1 MGLKDIFGFS
11 IGKKEKTE
19 ISTNEPL
26 QGGLEQPKSQP
37 SFTSPDDYDGTYIVE
52 GGFYSSYFDF
62 GGALIQENT
71 QIQQYRSMALYPEV
85 DRAIQDIVN
94 DSIVFDDDQDCIK
107 LDLDYVET
115 VSDNIKHKI
124 NQEFKAIKKLLN
136 FSNKA
141 DDIFRRWYIDSKLF
155 FHIIIDTE
163 YPEKGIQELRPIDP
177 TKIQKIRKIE
187 KETKNVNGVN
197 IALVKKMEEFYVY
210 TDLEKDSIMPTTVGG
225 LKIALDSVCYVPSGM
240 VDSASKRVV
249 GYLQK
254 AIRPINMLRQIED
267 AVVIY
272 RISRAPERRVF
283 YVDVGNLPK
292 QKAEQYISSLMNKY
306 RNKITYDSRSGEI
319 KDERNHQSMLE
330 DFWIPRREGGKGTE
344 ISLLD
349 GGQNLG
355 QMEDV
360 DYLLKKVY
368 RALNVPISRM
378 ETTTGFNFGR
388 SSEITRDE
396 VQFYKFIEKLR
407 KRFSLIFLDLLRKQC
422 LLKGIMTEKDW
433 NDLEQ
438 DIRFDWNKDS
448 YFTELKQNEIMREK
462 VDMMNIMANYVGQ
475 FYSAKWIRKNILK
488 QTEDEIAEI
497 NEQIQEEQAS
507 MMQQQLMQQQM
518 NPEQGQDQQNGQ

>member
-1 MGLKDIFGFS
+1 MGFKDIFGFS

-94 DSIVFDDDQDCIK
+94 DSIVFDDDQDCVK

-124 NQEFKAIKKLLN
+124 NQEFKTIKKLLN

-177 TKIQKIRKIE
+177 TKIQKIRKVE

-254 AIRPINMLRQIED
+254 AIRPINMSNRGCCCHL
-267 AVVIY
+267 
-272 RISRAPERRVF
+272 
-283 YVDVGNLPK
+283 
-292 QKAEQYISSLMNKY
+292 
-306 RNKITYDSRSGEI
+306 
-319 KDERNHQSMLE
+319 
-330 DFWIPRREGGKGTE
+330 
-344 ISLLD
+344 
-349 GGQNLG
+349 
-355 QMEDV
+355 
-360 DYLLKKVY
+360 
-368 RALNVPISRM
+368 
-378 ETTTGFNFGR
+378 
-388 SSEITRDE
+388 
-396 VQFYKFIEKLR
+396 
-407 KRFSLIFLDLLRKQC
+407 
-422 LLKGIMTEKDW
+422 
-433 NDLEQ
+433 
-438 DIRFDWNKDS
+438 
-448 YFTELKQNEIMREK
+448 
-462 VDMMNIMANYVGQ
+462 
-475 FYSAKWIRKNILK
+475 
-488 QTEDEIAEI
+488 
-497 NEQIQEEQAS
+497 
-507 MMQQQLMQQQM
+507 
-518 NPEQGQDQQNGQ
+518 

>member
-1 MGLKDIFGFS
+1 
-11 IGKKEKTE
+11 
-19 ISTNEPL
+19 
-26 QGGLEQPKSQP
+26 
-37 SFTSPDDYDGTYIVE
+37 
-52 GGFYSSYFDF
+52 
-62 GGALIQENT
+62 
-71 QIQQYRSMALYPEV
+71 
-85 DRAIQDIVN
+85 
-94 DSIVFDDDQDCIK
+94 
-107 LDLDYVET
+107 
-115 VSDNIKHKI
+115 
-124 NQEFKAIKKLLN
+124 
-136 FSNKA
+136 
-141 DDIFRRWYIDSKLF
+141 
-155 FHIIIDTE
+155 
-163 YPEKGIQELRPIDP
+163 
-177 TKIQKIRKIE
+177 
-187 KETKNVNGVN
+187 
-197 IALVKKMEEFYVY
+197 
-210 TDLEKDSIMPTTVGG
+210 VGG